1 MDATELE
8 RRIGDLRRRLAE
20 LPAEEQERA
29 LDGWAEV
36 LTLCE
41 LPREPGEE
49 VTLLISLDRSTEVT
63 HLSG

>member
-8 RRIGDLRRRLAE
+8 RRIGHLKRRLAE

-49 VTLLISLDRSTEVT
+49 VTLAISLDRSTEVT